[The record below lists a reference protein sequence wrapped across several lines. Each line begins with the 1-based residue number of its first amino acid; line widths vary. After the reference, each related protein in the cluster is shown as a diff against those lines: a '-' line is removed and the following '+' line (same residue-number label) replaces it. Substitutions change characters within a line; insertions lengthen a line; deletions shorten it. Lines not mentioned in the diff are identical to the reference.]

1 MWWLWII
8 IVLAVL
14 CIAATAGIFVFTF
27 YNPPKLRKDDYYF
40 PPGHTAEPFKDEIC
54 GLIDKLR
61 ERPCEDVYTD
71 SFDGL
76 RLHAR
81 YYHSAEASPLVIC
94 CHGYRST
101 AFKDFC
107 AGSQYLLEKGFN
119 VLIIDERAHGTS
131 GGNVISFGINERQD
145 VLTWANWAVRRFGPV
160 PMYLFGISM
169 GAATVMMVTG
179 ERLPSNVKACV
190 EDAGFSTALEEFA
203 HVYSTLKEKPPISS
217 DILLPIMRRI
227 AMVRAGY
234 DLNRASP
241 LDAVKRSVT
250 PTLFIHGE
258 ADDFIPIS
266 MMHKLFEAASC
277 EKMCMVVP
285 KAEHVQSAVV
295 DPEGYWDK
303 VDSFLKLVDPA
314 IVEKR
319 V

>member
-107 AGSQYLLEKGFN
+107 AGSQYLLGKGFN

-145 VLTWANWAVRRFGPV
+145 VLTWANWAVKRFGPV

-169 GAATVMMVTG
+169 GAATVLLASELDFPRSLRGIIADCPYSSPRKIIVNTAAGMHIPGWTLIFARIG
-179 ERLPSNVKACV
+179 AALLGGFKLTDIDASDCVKKSKV
-190 EDAGFSTALEEFA
+190 
-203 HVYSTLKEKPPISS
+203 PIL
-217 DILLPIMRRI
+217 I
-227 AMVRAGY
+227 
-234 DLNRASP
+234 
-241 LDAVKRSVT
+241 
-250 PTLFIHGE
+250 IHGE
-258 ADDFIPIS
+258 ADSFVPPCMS
-266 MMHKLFEAASC
+266 EGPAEACPETVKRITVAGADHALSFL
-277 EKMCMVVP
+277 
-285 KAEHVQSAVV
+285 V
-295 DPEGYWDK
+295 DPEKYK
-303 VDSFLKLVDPA
+303 AAVEEFFRMTMRQQPIPA
-314 IVEKR
+314 EQNKA
-319 V
+319 